1 MTGPSLQAHA
11 EAGVVLLFGTDFQGI
26 GTPADPRPLMEAEMR
41 ALLASGFSAM
51 DVIRM
56 MTGNSARHP
65 FTPDDYGV
73 IAPGKLADLIVLD
86 GDPLE
91 DLTAATRPV
100 VVVKGGE
107 IVIDKRQPG
116 D

>member
-1 MTGPSLQAHA
+1 MN
-11 EAGVVLLFGTDFQGI
+11 
-26 GTPADPRPLMEAEMR
+26 DPRR
-41 ALLASGFSAM
+41 WTASELTR

-56 MTGNSARHP
+56 MTGNSARHS

-73 IAPGKLADLIVLD
+73 IAPGMLADLIVLD

-100 VVVKGGE
+100 VVKGGE